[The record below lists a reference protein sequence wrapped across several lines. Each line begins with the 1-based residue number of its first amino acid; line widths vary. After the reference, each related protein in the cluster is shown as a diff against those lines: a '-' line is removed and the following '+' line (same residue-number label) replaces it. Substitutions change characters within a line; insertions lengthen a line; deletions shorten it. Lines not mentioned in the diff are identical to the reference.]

1 MNIVVERSLIKKTI
15 LYIAYSVYLIL
26 GIIESSFYAIY
37 VQNYSK
43 IILFSCIILLFLGE
57 SITFS
62 VNYKDMMLGIVL
74 IACFVYLYLFIGLG
88 VSLIP
93 LFMYSTRNI
102 DITGIIKISY
112 IISIILLIIIMI
124 SSYLGA
130 IENYIYYDTTRERQ
144 YLGFRYALYPSSIL
158 CNIIFLK
165 VYLDKERISW
175 KSIILLLISSYILYT
190 LTDSRLTFV
199 LGGLILIFSAVNKII
214 PSICEKILSRLL
226 IFSYAFVG
234 IISLYFTLNYNH
246 LIDWQENL
254 NEILGGRLSLGY
266 STLEF
271 YGYGLFGREVELVGN
286 GLDVN
291 GIVNSS
297 SYNYVD
303 NLYVQLLLKTGV
315 LFLVFFII
323 CMTYVTYLTYKQKN
337 LYLYVIL
344 VVLALHGLID
354 DLILQ
359 IQYNSF
365 WLLITPV
372 IYGIL
377 VNRRKICTII

>member
-124 SSYLGA
+124 SSYLGV

-214 PSICEKILSRLL
+214 PSICKKILSRLL

-271 YGYGLFGREVELVGN
+271 YGYGLFGIEVELVGN

-337 LYLYVIL
+337 LYFYVIL
-344 VVLALHGLID
+344 VMLALHGLID

-377 VNRRKICTII
+377 VNRRKTCTII

>member
-354 DLILQ
+354 DIILQ
-359 IQYNSF
+359 IQ
-365 WLLITPV
+365 
-372 IYGIL
+372 
-377 VNRRKICTII
+377 

>member
-43 IILFSCIILLFLGE
+43 IILLSCIILLVLGE
-57 SITFS
+57 SITFR

-112 IISIILLIIIMI
+112 IISVILLIIII
-124 SSYLGA
+124 LSSYLGV

-165 VYLDKERISW
+165 VYLEKERISW

-199 LGGLILIFSAVNKII
+199 LGLLILVFSAVNKIN

-226 IFSYAFVG
+226 IFSYVFVG

-365 WLLITPV
+365 WLLTTPV

-377 VNRRKICTII
+377 VNRRKTCTII

>member
-43 IILFSCIILLFLGE
+43 IILLSCIILLVLGE
-57 SITFS
+57 SVTFR

-112 IISIILLIIIMI
+112 IISVILLIIII
-124 SSYLGA
+124 LSSYLGV

-165 VYLDKERISW
+165 VYLEKERISW

-199 LGGLILIFSAVNKII
+199 LGLLILVFSAVNKIN
-214 PSICEKILSRLL
+214 PSICEKILLRLL
-226 IFSYAFVG
+226 IFSYVFVG

-377 VNRRKICTII
+377 VNRRKTCTII

>member
-124 SSYLGA
+124 SSYLGV

-337 LYLYVIL
+337 LYFYVIL
-344 VVLALHGLID
+344 VMLALHGLID

-365 WLLITPV
+365 WLLITPA

-377 VNRRKICTII
+377 VNRRKTCTII

>member
-57 SITFS
+57 SITFC

-124 SSYLGA
+124 SSYLGV

-226 IFSYAFVG
+226 IFSYAFIG

-337 LYLYVIL
+337 LYFYVIL
-344 VVLALHGLID
+344 VMLALHGLID

-377 VNRRKICTII
+377 VNRRKTCTII

>member
-43 IILFSCIILLFLGE
+43 IILLSCIILLVLGE
-57 SITFS
+57 SVTFR

-112 IISIILLIIIMI
+112 IISVILLIIII
-124 SSYLGA
+124 LSSYLGV

-165 VYLDKERISW
+165 VYLEKERISW

-199 LGGLILIFSAVNKII
+199 LGLLILVFSAVNKIN

-226 IFSYAFVG
+226 IFSYVFVG

-377 VNRRKICTII
+377 VNRRKTCTII

>member
-124 SSYLGA
+124 SSYLGV

-199 LGGLILIFSAVNKII
+199 SGGLILIFSAVNKII

-337 LYLYVIL
+337 LYFYVIL
-344 VVLALHGLID
+344 VMLALHGLID

-365 WLLITPV
+365 WLLITPA

-377 VNRRKICTII
+377 VNRRKTCTII

>member
-15 LYIAYSVYLIL
+15 LYIAYSVYFIL

-124 SSYLGA
+124 SSYLGV

-337 LYLYVIL
+337 LYFYVIL
-344 VVLALHGLID
+344 VMLALHGLID

-377 VNRRKICTII
+377 VNRRKTCTII

>member
-124 SSYLGA
+124 SSYLGV

-323 CMTYVTYLTYKQKN
+323 CMTYVTYLTYNQKN
-337 LYLYVIL
+337 LYFYVIL
-344 VVLALHGLID
+344 VMLALHGLID

-377 VNRRKICTII
+377 VNRRKTCTII

>member
-43 IILFSCIILLFLGE
+43 IILLSCIILLVLGE
-57 SITFS
+57 SITFR

-112 IISIILLIIIMI
+112 IISVILLIIII
-124 SSYLGA
+124 LSSYLGV

-165 VYLDKERISW
+165 VYLEKERISW

-199 LGGLILIFSAVNKII
+199 LGLLILVFSAVNKII
-214 PSICEKILSRLL
+214 PNICEKILSRLL
-226 IFSYAFVG
+226 IFSYVFVG

-377 VNRRKICTII
+377 VNRRKTCTII

>member
-57 SITFS
+57 SITFC

-102 DITGIIKISY
+102 GITGIIKISY

-124 SSYLGA
+124 SSYLGV

-226 IFSYAFVG
+226 IFSYAFIG

-337 LYLYVIL
+337 LYFYVIL
-344 VVLALHGLID
+344 VMLALHGLID

-377 VNRRKICTII
+377 VNRRKTCTII

>member
-57 SITFS
+57 SITFR

-124 SSYLGA
+124 SSYLGV

-199 LGGLILIFSAVNKII
+199 LGGLMLIFSAVNKII

-234 IISLYFTLNYNH
+234 VISLYFTLNYNH

-337 LYLYVIL
+337 LYFYVIL
-344 VVLALHGLID
+344 VMLALHGLID

-377 VNRRKICTII
+377 VNRRKTCTII

>member
-43 IILFSCIILLFLGE
+43 IILLSCIILLVLGE
-57 SITFS
+57 SITFR

-112 IISIILLIIIMI
+112 IISVTLLIIII
-124 SSYLGA
+124 LSSYLGV
-130 IENYIYYDTTRERQ
+130 IENYIYHDTTRERQ

-165 VYLDKERISW
+165 VYLEKERISW
-175 KSIILLLISSYILYT
+175 KSIILLLILSYILYA

-199 LGGLILIFSAVNKII
+199 LGLLILVFSAVNKII

-226 IFSYAFVG
+226 IFSYVFVG
-234 IISLYFTLNYNH
+234 IISLYFTLDYNH

-271 YGYGLFGREVELVGN
+271 YGYGLFGRKVELVGN
-286 GLDVN
+286 GLDAN

-377 VNRRKICTII
+377 VNRRKTCTII

>member
-124 SSYLGA
+124 SSYLGV

>member
-1 MNIVVERSLIKKTI
+1 MNIVVESSLIKKTI

-43 IILFSCIILLFLGE
+43 IILFSCIILLVLGE
-57 SITFS
+57 IITFR

-112 IISIILLIIIMI
+112 IISIILLIIII
-124 SSYLGA
+124 LSSYLGV

-165 VYLDKERISW
+165 VYLDKEGISW
-175 KSIILLLISSYILYT
+175 KSIIFLLILSYILYT

-199 LGGLILIFSAVNKII
+199 LGLLILVFSAVNKII

-303 NLYVQLLLKTGV
+303 NLYVQLLLKTGI

-377 VNRRKICTII
+377 VNRRKTCTII